1 MTIDEGMDV
10 TPLNLGMIASYY
22 YIQYTTIE
30 LFSSS
35 LQSNTK
41 LKGLIEILAS
51 AGEFDAL
58 PVRHREDDILAQL
71 AAHCP
76 LKLDDPRYNDP
87 HAKANVL
94 LQCHFCGRDVG
105 REMGADLDTVLD
117 KSLRLLQAMVDVIS
131 SSGWLAPALAVME
144 LSQMSVQGL
153 WDRDPVLMQLPHIS
167 RDLAKKCAAA
177 GVESVFDVM
186 DMEDDDRNAL
196 LGLSG
201 SQMVELARACNRCA
215 RCHQDHPAPTWLTHR
230 RILLT

>member
-1 MTIDEGMDV
+1 MDV

-22 YIQYTTIE
+22 YMQYTTIE

-35 LQSNTK
+35 LQSSTK

-51 AGEFDAL
+51 AGEFDSL

-201 SQMVELARACNRCA
+201 GQMVELARACNRCA
-215 RCHQDHPAPTWLTHR
+215 RCHQDHPARTWRSHVA
-230 RILLT
+230 